1 MYQIYIN
8 NRVISLSDDLKKYSV
23 QKYRLFYKYN
33 DASGLSESVIS
44 FINSDKTPSLFVYH
58 TNMLELWA
66 EFRKI
71 FRVIEAAGG
80 LVWNKAGRFLAIK
93 RFGIW
98 DLPKGKKNKGES
110 TELCALREVSEEC
123 GISEP
128 ELKNLLGIT
137 YHMYFLKSKLV
148 LKETSWF
155 EMFHSGLD
163 QLIPQIEEDITEAR
177 WFNPDEVS
185 VITKNTYPSIIDIL
199 EKAGIITGY

>member
-8 NRVISLSDDLKKYSV
+8 NRVISLSDDLEKYSV

-33 DASGLSESVIS
+33 EASGLSKAIIS
-44 FINSDKTPSLFVYH
+44 FINSANIPSLFVYH
-58 TNMLELWA
+58 NNMKELWE

-71 FRVIEAAGG
+71 FLVIEAAGG
-80 LVWNKAGRFLAIK
+80 LVWNKAGRFLVIK

-98 DLPKGKKNKGES
+98 DLPKGKKNKEEN

-123 GISEP
+123 GIDKP
-128 ELKNLLGIT
+128 DIKKNLGIT
-137 YHMYFLKSKLV
+137 YHIYFLKSKTV

-155 EMFHSGLD
+155 EMFYTGPG
-163 QLIPQIEEDITEAR
+163 QLTPQTGEDITEAR

-185 VITKNTYPSIIDIL
+185 IITKNTYPSIINIL
-199 EKAGIITGY
+199 EKAGVITR